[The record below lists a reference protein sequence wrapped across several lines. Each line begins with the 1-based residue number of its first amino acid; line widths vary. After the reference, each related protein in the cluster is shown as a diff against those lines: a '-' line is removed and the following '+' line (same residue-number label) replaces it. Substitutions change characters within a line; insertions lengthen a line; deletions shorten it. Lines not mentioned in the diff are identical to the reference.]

1 MKITH
6 LFELDLA
13 EDENIYIYN
22 VDVNCSIEL
31 DNVEIL
37 SIEKSSRVDG
47 YGDCGEFGERAFI
60 RLEVKLIDLNSSGS
74 IDLGIVT
81 YPHLINL
88 REG

>member
-1 MKITH
+1 MRGNSSETYEDLPH

-22 VDVNCSIEL
+22 LDVNCSIEL

-60 RLEVKLIDLNSSGS
+60 RLGGEVDRFKSLRLN
-74 IDLGIVT
+74 
-81 YPHLINL
+81 
-88 REG
+88 RF